1 MSITPKWPV
10 VVSYGGGDNS
20 RAMLIEMV
28 RLDVRPDLIL
38 FADTG
43 GEKPSTYAA
52 NAEFDAWLKMKG
64 FPGIVTVSD
73 GRQTLEAEVLAAN
86 TLPSIAFGFRSCSDK
101 YKVRP
106 QHRYLKTWA
115 PAVESWKAGGKVV
128 KLIGYDAGEIHRL
141 KNFDDARFVVEYP
154 LARWGWKRAECSAA
168 VKAAGFMPTKS
179 ACFYC
184 PSSKKHEVLALAKTE
199 PELFAR
205 ALAMEQN
212 ASAVTTAKGLGRSWS
227 WGALVKAE
235 AEQARLFD
243 DLPDETPCGCYDGGT
258 T

>member
-1 MSITPKWPV
+1 MSTWPI

-28 RLDVRPDLIL
+28 RLGTKPDLIL

-52 NAEFDAWLKMKG
+52 NAEFDAWLKSKG

-73 GRQTLEAEVLAAN
+73 GRQTLEQEVLAAQ

-106 QHRYLKTWA
+106 QHRYLAKWQPALDSWA
-115 PAVESWKAGGKVV
+115 AGGKVV
-128 KLIGYDAGEIHRL
+128 KLIGYDAGEVHRL
-141 KNFDDARFVVEYP
+141 KDYDDARYMVDYP

-168 VKAAGFMPTKS
+168 VRAAGFTPTKS
-179 ACFYC
+179 ACFFC
-184 PSSKKHEVLALAKTE
+184 PSSKRSEVLALAKEE
-199 PELFAR
+199 PALFAR
-205 ALAMEQN
+205 AVAMEEN
-212 ASAVTTAKGLGRSWS
+212 ASAVTTVPGLGRSYS

-235 AEQARLFD
+235 ADQMKLFE

-258 T
+258 P